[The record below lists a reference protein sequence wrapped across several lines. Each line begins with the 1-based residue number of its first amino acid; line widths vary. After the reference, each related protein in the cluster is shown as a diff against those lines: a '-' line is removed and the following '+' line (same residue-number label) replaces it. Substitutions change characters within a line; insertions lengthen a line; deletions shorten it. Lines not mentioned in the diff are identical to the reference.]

1 MASPGTKVAQAVPFT
16 VADLARI
23 KDNPYLHRVIEDGQL
38 RDNVANVIE
47 SGRGAYDRLGANGA
61 LHKTVLEDSRLH
73 DAVQSAAGSV
83 RDIALALNEVDAKH
97 GRAFPAP
104 KRKHRM
110 LKLLLIVATIGLVL
124 ALSES
129 LRNKLLD
136 LLFGSE
142 EEFQYTPPAP
152 QAPSEPPASP
162 VSAA

>member
-1 MASPGTKVAQAVPFT
+1 M
-16 VADLARI
+16 
-23 KDNPYLHRVIEDGQL
+23 IEDGQL

-47 SGRGAYDRLGANGA
+47 SGKGAYDRLGANGA
-61 LHKTVLEDSRLH
+61 PHKTVLEDSSCTTH
-73 DAVQSAAGSV
+73 VQSAAGSV

-97 GRAFPAP
+97 GRPFPAN

-110 LKLLLIVATIGLVL
+110 RKLLLIVATIGLAL

-152 QAPSEPPASP
+152 RRRLSPRPARSARHKPSVLGGAPWRGALLGWSGGVCS
-162 VSAA
+162 